1 MTDTHLA
8 TPTATARLLKRFA
21 LFEDLS
27 DDTLTELAASM
38 HMRSWPAGSVLFQRG
53 DDGDYLLAVVEGRL
67 HLSLCGAQGRDL
79 MLKQIEAG
87 DVVGELAVIDGQPR
101 AADAVAVEPIRA
113 LVLHRDP
120 FQRIAS
126 RRPDL
131 GLAMARAL
139 CDMLRATN
147 FQMESIALYDLQMRV
162 IRFFLFTLQK
172 IHGDTLPDE
181 GVLRLNL
188 SQSDLSSVLG
198 ASRPK
203 INQALQALIVA
214 GALRREGDTIICA
227 VDRLRSL
234 ADLSDA
240 RDPA

>member
-1 MTDTHLA
+1 MTDTSDKPP
-8 TPTATARLLKRFA
+8 TPTARLLARFA
-21 LFEDLS
+21 LFADLS
-27 DDTLTELAASM
+27 QDTLGELAASM
-38 HMRSWPAGSVLFQRG
+38 HMRTWPAGSVLFQRG

-67 HLSLCGAQGRDL
+67 HLTLSGAQGRDL

-113 LVLHRDP
+113 LVLHRDR
-120 FQRIAS
+120 FQSIAS
-126 RRPDL
+126 RRADL

-214 GALRREGDTIICA
+214 GGMRREGDTIICNVA
-227 VDRLRSL
+227 ILREM
-234 ADLSDA
+234 ADISDT
-240 RDPA
+240 DDLG